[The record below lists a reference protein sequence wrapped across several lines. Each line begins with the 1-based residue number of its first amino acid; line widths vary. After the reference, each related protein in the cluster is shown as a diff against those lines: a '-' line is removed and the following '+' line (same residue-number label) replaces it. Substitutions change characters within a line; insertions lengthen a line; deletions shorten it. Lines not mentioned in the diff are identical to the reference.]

1 MRTGRTLP
9 ALCAAFAI
17 AASAAAQILPPV
29 PPAAPATPPY
39 TPPPPPP
46 PPPVPPPRPEPKP
59 ADDKPLPSLIER
71 DANGKLKRYQTSL
84 EDAALAKM
92 EFPPEQRARI
102 DAALAARRKDI
113 DKLVIEKL
121 EAVLAARRVGT
132 GISQMR
138 DLGEL
143 LKVKDAITA
152 IAPEKAVERLVRE
165 GAITPV
171 IKARLD
177 QMVRAYNAELMAE
190 RQTEVGT
197 DIPRIT
203 QLAAADA
210 FRDGTYDVFVS
221 LDAML
226 AEAAKTIEVRG
237 GKMGLSGDAAAAFAT
252 LQREVASLDAGSETD
267 LKRRTELTRAFFF
280 DKLDIAAQRALLQQ
294 IAAAE

>member
-1 MRTGRTLP
+1 
-9 ALCAAFAI
+9 
-17 AASAAAQILPPV
+17 
-29 PPAAPATPPY
+29 
-39 TPPPPPP
+39 
-46 PPPVPPPRPEPKP
+46 
-59 ADDKPLPSLIER
+59 
-71 DANGKLKRYQTSL
+71 
-84 EDAALAKM
+84 M
-92 EFPPEQRARI
+92 EFAPEQRTRI

-121 EAVLAARRVGT
+121 EAVLAARRVGA

-171 IKARLD
+171 IKARID
-177 QMVRAYNAELMAE
+177 QMVRAYTAELMAE
-190 RQTEVGT
+190 RQNEVGA

-210 FRDGTYDVFVS
+210 FRDGTHDVFVS

-226 AEAAKTIEVRG
+226 AEAAKTIEVRAA
-237 GKMGLSGDAAAAFAT
+237 KLGLTGDAAAALDT
-252 LQREVASLDAGSETD
+252 LRREVAGHDAGTD
-267 LKRRTELTRAFFF
+267 DDLQRRTELTRQFFF

-294 IAAAE
+294 INTGN